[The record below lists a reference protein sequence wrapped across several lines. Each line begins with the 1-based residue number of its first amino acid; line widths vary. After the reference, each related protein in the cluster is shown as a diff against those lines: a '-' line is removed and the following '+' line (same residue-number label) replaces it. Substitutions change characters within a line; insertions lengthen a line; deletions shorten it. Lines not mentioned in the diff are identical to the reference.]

1 MEPSDFLGKT
11 IIVTG
16 AASGVGKAIAT
27 RFMNGGGDVVVA
39 DIDLNQAKETAESL
53 NGSGTSYAVQVDV
66 RDEQSVKSM
75 IDYTLKN
82 CDSLDVLV
90 NNAGIFQKSIP
101 SIEQSLEEWTRVMDV
116 HVQGTYLCS
125 KMAAIPMLEQKQG
138 AIVNISSNAGFA
150 AFPYRTGY
158 STAKAAIN
166 MLTKVFAI
174 EWASDGVRV
183 NAIAPNFVEK
193 DRTIDR
199 ALGEETVRTIGGGA
213 DLDSILA
220 RTPTHRLTSL
230 GSISESVAFL
240 ASDKIPDVTGAI
252 LPVDGGWTAY
262 GYY

>member
-1 MEPSDFLGKT
+1 MVSDYLGKT

-16 AASGVGKAIAT
+16 AANGVGKAIAT
-27 RFMNGGGDVVVA
+27 RFMNGGGNVIVA
-39 DIDLNQAKETAESL
+39 DIDLSRAKETAPSL
-53 NGSGTSYAVQVDV
+53 NGSGTAHAVEVDV
-66 RDEQSVKSM
+66 RNEQSVQSM
-75 IDYTLKN
+75 VDFALNT
-82 CDSLDVLV
+82 CDSLDVLI
-90 NNAGIFQKSIP
+90 NNAGIFQKSVP
-101 SIEQSLEEWTRVMDV
+101 SVEQSLEEWQRVMDV

-125 KMAAIPMLEQKQG
+125 KTAAIPMLEQRKG

-158 STAKAAIN
+158 STAKSAIN

-174 EWASDGVRV
+174 EWASEGVRV

-199 ALGEETVRTIGGGA
+199 AMGDEKIRTIGGGA
-213 DLDSILA
+213 DLDSILN

-230 GSISESVAFL
+230 GSIAESVAFL

>member
-1 MEPSDFLGKT
+1 MSNSDFIGKN

-16 AASGVGKAIAT
+16 AANGVGKAIAN
-27 RFMNGGGDVVVA
+27 RFLSGGGCVVVA
-39 DIDLNQAKETAESL
+39 DLDLTKAKETAAEMGEIGL
-53 NGSGTSYAVQVDV
+53 AHATEVDV
-66 RDEQSVKSM
+66 RDESSVNSM
-75 IDYTLKN
+75 VEFTLDK
-82 CDSLDVLV
+82 CGAIDVLV

-101 SIEQSLEEWTRVMDV
+101 SVDQSLDEWKRVMDV

-125 KMAAIPMLEQKQG
+125 KSVAPSMIKQHSG

-174 EWASDGVRV
+174 EWAENGVRV

-193 DRTIDR
+193 DRTGDR
-199 ALGEETVRTIGGGA
+199 NLGMETIREIGGGA

-230 GSISESVAFL
+230 GSIAESVAFL
-240 ASDKIPDVTGAI
+240 SSDKIPDVTGAI